1 MFISCPFA
9 YILNSLFDM
18 DGTLVNSL
26 AGVTA
31 AWEVF
36 KRDYPDK
43 ALNVTEILSRG
54 SYFMFRATFSAYN
67 LVAHRNSWYPD
78 SG

>member
-1 MFISCPFA
+1 
-9 YILNSLFDM
+9 M

-54 SYFMFRATFSAYN
+54 SYFMFRATLNAYN

-78 SG
+78 RG